1 VWNERKEWI
10 EMRLRATRAM
20 HVRLPAVG
28 LEIDFAPGE
37 DLRTEISAK
46 FRPEGFGEE
55 LGEAGFAVVGQ
66 WTDAAGRFALTL
78 AEPR

>member
-1 VWNERKEWI
+1 
-10 EMRLRATRAM
+10 MLLRATRPM
-20 HVRLPAVG
+20 HVRLPAVE
-28 LEIDFAPGE
+28 LEVDFAAGE

-46 FRPEGFGEE
+46 FRPEGFAAE

-66 WTDAAGRFALTL
+66 WTDGAGQFALTL